1 MKPRSKSLIIFALLM
16 AFLALGLFL
25 FNIKAKRE
33 TATQPG
39 NWYDNLIF
47 KNNSFV
53 FEFIRT
59 IGYSYEGGADIG
71 ECVSTARRI
80 KDGDMQSWYDEWLKT
95 ANRVYDLA
103 KGFEKKGNTVSAR
116 EAYLRASNYY
126 RSAGFYM
133 HSKTARPK
141 ALKTWKKS
149 RESFL
154 KAIASLDNIEPVR
167 IPYENTAL
175 PGYFMRTGSGED
187 KPP

>member
-1 MKPRSKSLIIFALLM
+1 MH
-16 AFLALGLFL
+16 
-25 FNIKAKRE
+25 
-33 TATQPG
+33 
-39 NWYDNLIF
+39 NLIF
-47 KNNSFV
+47 KDKSFI

-154 KAIASLDNIEPVR
+154 KAIASLDNVEPVK

-187 KPP
+187 KPPLLIVHTGFDGTAEELYFEVGLAAIKLG